1 LEFILSKIQH
11 NPEEPYWRSETYAYK
26 DTLILFT
33 VSCTADT
40 VSFFSDPQD
49 LDAALP
55 LIDKYKEHIV
65 AIGEVRH
72 ILNV

>member
-1 LEFILSKIQH
+1 MYCL
-11 NPEEPYWRSETYAYK
+11 R
-26 DTLILFT
+26 
-33 VSCTADT
+33 ADT
-40 VSFFSDPQD
+40 VPFCSAPQD

-72 ILNV
+72 VLYL